1 MHACESLK
9 AASFCWRWDDYNF
22 YEEVQYDALRMSAGG
37 RNLCPFCE
45 RNRDVLSCPMFSVSS
60 PAFRPLVIISCQCAP
75 FITISHPSNPILKLA
90 QITFRI
96 KRMGGGIT

>member
-1 MHACESLK
+1 MMLSECLQVGGT
-9 AASFCWRWDDYNF
+9 CT
-22 YEEVQYDALRMSAGG
+22 LSAKDK
-37 RNLCPFCE
+37 
-45 RNRDVLSCPMFSVSS
+45 RDVLSCPRFSVSS

-96 KRMGGGIT
+96 KCMGCGIT